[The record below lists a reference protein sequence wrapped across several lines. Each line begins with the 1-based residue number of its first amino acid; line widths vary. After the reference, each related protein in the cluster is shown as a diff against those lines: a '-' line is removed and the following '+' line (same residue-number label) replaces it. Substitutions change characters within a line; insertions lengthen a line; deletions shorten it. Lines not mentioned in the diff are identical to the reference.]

1 MFHYFFKR
9 LAHSLYVPAC
19 GVSSLFSKLTIVY
32 DILYNFR
39 MFHHFFLTFLKF
51 FTCNSLEMVWSFTKV
66 ELLPPHPH
74 PLARFDNFHSLLGT
88 FWRGVIIGAP
98 AGLSSLIITGKPA
111 IQSSMISTVEPS
123 WAVSIKAVGSYGLEK
138 LC

>member
-66 ELLPPHPH
+66 ELLPPPH

-98 AGLSSLIITGKPA
+98 AGLSSIIITGKPA
-111 IQSSMISTVEPS
+111 IQSSMISTLEPS

>member
-1 MFHYFFKR
+1 MFHYFSQTFGTFFACSSIWCFITF
-9 LAHSLYVPAC
+9 LEVNNCLWHSLQLQD
-19 GVSSLFSKLTIVY
+19 VSSL
-32 DILYNFR
+32 
-39 MFHHFFLTFLKF
+39 FFLTFLKF

-66 ELLPPHPH
+66 ELLPHPH

-98 AGLSSLIITGKPA
+98 AGLSSIIITGKPV
-111 IQSSMISTVEPS
+111 IQSSMISTLEPS